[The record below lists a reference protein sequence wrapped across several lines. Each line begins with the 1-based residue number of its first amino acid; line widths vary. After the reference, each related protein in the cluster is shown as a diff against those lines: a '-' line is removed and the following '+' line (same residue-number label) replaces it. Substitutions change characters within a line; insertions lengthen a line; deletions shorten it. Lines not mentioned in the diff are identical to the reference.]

1 MSALRKQSLRQAPM
15 IDHVLPF
22 GRRERNKLDKQQRI
36 FAAAASLFADH
47 GYSAVTTQQIA
58 ALADV
63 SNGTVFRYA
72 ATKAELLLMVYNIE
86 FRRAVESGRRA
97 MADAGDPAERVVRL
111 ITPLVMQ
118 GRVADEN
125 TAVYQ
130 REVLFGEPSERYRAE
145 GRAIAAELH
154 SLLVTVLEDAWA
166 LARPRGAGHEASDSS
181 LAAHAIFNVVQLEIA
196 RSAAE
201 GISPFQLLANLERQ
215 IGLMMTGFLPNRK
228 K

>member
-1 MSALRKQSLRQAPM
+1 M
-15 IDHVLPF
+15 IDNVLPF
-22 GRRERNKLDKQQRI
+22 GRRERNKNDKQQRI

-47 GYSAVTTQQIA
+47 GYTSVTTQQIA

-63 SNGTVFRYA
+63 SNGTIFRYA
-72 ATKAELLLMVYNIE
+72 STKAELLVMVYNVG
-86 FRRAVESGRRA
+86 FRDAVEEGRIA
-97 MADAGDPAERVVRL
+97 MGESGDPAERVVRL
-111 ITPLVMQ
+111 VTPLVMQ
-118 GRVADEN
+118 SRLFDEN

-145 GRAIAAELH
+145 GRAIAGELNT
-154 SLLVTVLEDAWA
+154 LLVAVLEDAGVSGA
-166 LARPRGAGHEASDSS
+166 ARGDGNEASDSS

-201 GISPFQLLANLERQ
+201 GISPFHLLANLERQ
-215 IGLMMTGFLPNRK
+215 IGLMMTGFEKKRK